1 MEDGSLKKIGK
12 QADTAAASTEKLT
25 KSNDK
30 YKKKQKGVA
39 GATSNS
45 TKAFSKMSTG
55 IEGTLVPAYATLA
68 ANVFAIT
75 AAFGALKR
83 ASAASQLE
91 EGLLFT
97 GRAAGANLT
106 MISDG
111 LREITGTAISAADAM
126 SAVAIGTSAGF
137 NQEQLEGLASV
148 AKGASLALGRDMT
161 DAMDR
166 LIRGAAKL
174 EPEILDELGIMVRLD
189 KATKDFADTVGKVPG
204 QLTMFERRMAFT
216 NAIIEQGSNKFLALS
231 EHMKS
236 NPFDRLAATFDNISK
251 GGINV
256 LNMVFGPL
264 AGFFADNM
272 PVMIGAM
279 VLFGTGVAKQMI
291 PALTNQAH
299 AASEAAEAQS
309 ILAKQEVSG
318 LAKTK
323 GRTKAA
329 KALIQAIKTGDQTTD
344 QYVAALKAEEIQLKR
359 NTTLLAKGTIKQH
372 VYNQRKADGAAE
384 TKRYAAALATEEA
397 ARKSGTQVEAL
408 SLIQGGEMQ
417 KGLKLG
423 LAGINDEAIA
433 MKENRQQVKGLDRA
447 KRKLGDSIAVGT
459 KRMRLFGAASLR
471 MIPIIGQLI
480 MVAGIAKAAY
490 DKFFGQPP
498 SFLDKALEDN
508 KERMEEFPA
517 VFNQL
522 VSTFDLV
529 TRANDQFIAGLR
541 VTVGQL
547 AQIKQGVTD
556 IRTAEEADALT
567 ALAKAQIAEKN
578 LTANLAKKRG
588 ALNAPQG
595 PLELNL
601 SARDSD
607 GRSSG
612 GFMAA
617 RKAAV
622 KELEG
627 RLADAKKATANAQK
641 LFDTSSGTA
650 IQASKLLVQE
660 GIIQSERIASLAAAK
675 GNTELKSLADKNTA
689 DLRAAL
695 DTFERGL
702 LSDGTAPVSVMR
714 GLEGAIQA
722 AGIQGAALQT
732 ALDGA
737 SDAISVI
744 STESTKISKTKGRFA
759 ADIDGIKTII
769 DLTEGLD
776 FGSAALN
783 EKYDQAFELYKIEA
797 TMTKEQAALVKDSTG
812 KAIGADKV
820 LFENKRAQL
829 IALQGTMATIAND
842 ERLSALLD
850 QEAVSLAAK
859 RVAMGDEEGAHA
871 AIMQRLKNK
880 LIALEL
886 ALTTQK
892 QLGRDAVKDELA
904 ILKQIETENA
914 KITAHY
920 NRRSQEASASG
931 MGAAATAS
939 LAGQADVTNAKA
951 ARERA
956 LAAADGNVND
966 ASVVAADGVIAS
978 ASMEQ
983 ARGTLKGVTADLAA
997 MGPEGATMSA
1007 AIGGIQNFATSFGSA
1022 METMGDKSAS
1032 TSAKVQAGLGAASSL
1047 ISGMAA
1053 MQKAATAD
1061 KIRGIDQEIAAEQA
1075 RDGKSAGSVAK
1086 IEALEKKKTA
1096 AAKKGFEQEK
1106 KMKMAQ
1112 TIISTAQGAIAAYT
1126 SLAAIPVVGPALGAA
1141 AAAMVVSMGA
1151 KQLAMIS
1158 ATSFQG
1164 GGSIGGAPAGP
1175 SSISLGSR
1183 GSTVDTAKS
1192 QSGSGELG
1200 YLRGGSGEGGINN
1213 FKPAFGGYK
1222 HRAGGG
1228 YVVGE
1233 QGPELFMPETPG
1245 NIIPS
1250 GQGMGGTTNVNF
1262 SIQAVDA
1269 SGVEDLLVNQRG
1281 NLIGMM
1287 REAANSYGQDFME
1300 GVDTAVYTPSTA
1312 GATKY

>member
-12 QADTAAASTEKLT
+12 QADKTAASTENLT

-97 GRAAGANLT
+97 GRAAGANLK

-111 LREITGTAISAADAM
+111 LRDITGTAISAADAM

-189 KATKDFADTVGKVPG
+189 KATKDFADTLGKVPG

-251 GGINV
+251 GGINI
-256 LNMVFGPL
+256 LNTVFGPL

-291 PALTNQAH
+291 PALTNQAQ

-309 ILAKQEVSG
+309 ILAKQEVRG

-329 KALIQAIKTGDQTTD
+329 KALIQAIERGDQTTD
-344 QYVAALKAEEIQLKR
+344 QYVAALKAEETQLKR
-359 NTTLLAKGTIKQH
+359 NGTLLKNKKIDQAQ
-372 VYNQRKADGAAE
+372 YNQRKADGAAE
-384 TKRYAAALATEEA
+384 TKRYTDALATEEA

-408 SLIQGGEMQ
+408 SLIQGGEMR

-433 MKENRQQVKGLDRA
+433 MQESRQQVKGLDRA
-447 KRKLGDSIAVGT
+447 KRKLGDSIALTT
-459 KRMRLFGAASLR
+459 KRMRLFGAAALR

-480 MVAGIAKAAY
+480 AGFGILKAAY

-567 ALAKAQIAEKN
+567 ALAKAQLAEKN
-578 LTANLAKKRG
+578 LTGALAKKQG

-595 PLELNL
+595 ALELNL
-601 SARDSD
+601 SARD
-607 GRSSG
+607 G
-612 GFMAA
+612 GAGGGYMAD
-617 RKAAV
+617 RKAAIKV
-622 KELEG
+622 LEKQ
-627 RLADAKKATANAQK
+627 LADAKIATASAQK

-650 IQASKLLVQE
+650 VQASKLLVQE

-695 DTFERGL
+695 DTFEKGL
-702 LSDGTAPVSVMR
+702 LADGTAPVSVMKA
-714 GLEGAIQA
+714 LEGAIQA
-722 AGIQGAALQT
+722 AGVQGASLQH

-759 ADIDGIKTII
+759 ADIDGIQTII

-776 FGSAALN
+776 FGAPALN
-783 EKYDQAFELYKIEA
+783 EKYNQAFELYKIEA
-797 TMTKEQAALVKDSTG
+797 TMTKENAALVKDSTG

-871 AIMQRLKNK
+871 AIMQRMKNK

-892 QLGRDAVKDELA
+892 QIGRDAVKDELEV
-904 ILKQIETENA
+904 LKQIEAENP
-914 KITAHY
+914 KNTAHY
-920 NRRSQEASASG
+920 NKRSQEASASG

-951 ARERA
+951 ERERA
-956 LAAADGNVND
+956 LAKANGNEND
-966 ASVVAADGVIAS
+966 ASVVAADGAIAA
-978 ASMEQ
+978 ASMQQ
-983 ARGTLKGVTADLAA
+983 ARSTLKGVTEDLAA

-1022 METMGDKSAS
+1022 METMGDSSAS
-1032 TSAKVQAGLGAASSL
+1032 TSAKIQAGLGAASSL

-1061 KIRGIDQEIAAEQA
+1061 KIRGIDQEIAAEKA

-1086 IEALEKKKTA
+1086 LEALEKKKTA

-1126 SLAAIPVVGPALGAA
+1126 SLASIPIVGPALGAA
-1141 AAAMVVSMGA
+1141 AAAMVISMGA

-1164 GGSIGGAPAGP
+1164 GGSIGGADATP
-1175 SSISLGSR
+1175 SKISIGQR
-1183 GSTVDTAKS
+1183 NNTVDLAKS
-1192 QSGSGELG
+1192 NSASGELA
-1200 YLRGGSGEGGINN
+1200 YMRGADGVGGAGN
-1213 FKPAFGGYK
+1213 FRPAFSGYK

-1233 QGPELFMPETPG
+1233 QGPELFMPNTPG
-1245 NIIPS
+1245 EIIPS
-1250 GQGMGGTTNVNF
+1250 GQNVGGSTNVSFN
-1262 SIQAVDA
+1262 INTVDA
-1269 SGVEDLLVNQRG
+1269 TGVEEL
-1281 NLIGMM
+1281 LIGQKGNIIGMI
-1287 REAANSYGQDFME
+1287 RDAANSYGESFMD
-1300 GVDTAVYTPSTA
+1300 GVDTTVYNKTTEGVSR
-1312 GATKY
+1312 Y

>member
-1 MEDGSLKKIGK
+1 MADTITVKYKVMEDGSLKKIGK
-12 QADTAAASTEKLT
+12 QADKAAASTDKLN

-97 GRAAGANLT
+97 GRAAGQNLK
-106 MISDG
+106 MVSDG

-137 NQEQLEGLASV
+137 DQNQLEGLASV

-189 KATKDFADTVGKVPG
+189 KSTRDYADSVGKTVEE
-204 QLTMFERRMAFT
+204 LTMFEKRMAFT
-216 NAIIEQGSNKFLALS
+216 NAIIDQGSNKFLALS
-231 EHMKS
+231 NHMKA

-256 LNMVFGPL
+256 LNTVLGPI

-291 PALTNQAH
+291 PALTNQADS
-299 AASEAAEAQS
+299 AREAADAQN
-309 ILAKQEVSG
+309 ILAKAEVAG

-329 KALIQAIKTGDQTTD
+329 KALIQSIEKGEQTTEH
-344 QYVAALKAEEIQLKR
+344 YVAALKAEEIQLKR
-359 NTTLLAKGTIKQH
+359 NTTLFEKKSISED

-384 TKRYAAALATEEA
+384 TNRYAAALATEEA

-408 SLIQGGEMQ
+408 SLIQGGEMR
-417 KGLKLG
+417 KGLRLG
-423 LAGINDEAIA
+423 LAGITEESEAK
-433 MKENRQQVKGLDRA
+433 KESRKSTKGLTRA
-447 KRKLGDSIAVGT
+447 KLKLGDAVQMGT
-459 KRMRLFGAASLR
+459 KRMRLFGAATLR
-471 MIPIIGQLI
+471 AIPIIGQI
-480 MVAGIAKAAY
+480 VMAVGIAKAAY
-490 DKFFGQPP
+490 DKFFSKPP

-508 KERMEEFPA
+508 QERMDEFPA
-517 VFNQL
+517 VLTQL
-522 VSTFDLV
+522 TATFDLINSK
-529 TRANDQFIAGLR
+529 NDQFIAGLR

-547 AQIKQGVTD
+547 AQIKQGVSD
-556 IRTAEEADALT
+556 IRLAEEGDGIAALARSRVALEEAQRKAAAPKEDIDKLRISATHGAVVGVDTITVAQQQKHADEV
-567 ALAKAQIAEKN
+567 LAKAEK
-578 LTANLAKKRG
+578 AQAK
-588 ALNAPQG
+588 
-595 PLELNL
+595 
-601 SARDSD
+601 
-607 GRSSG
+607 
-612 GFMAA
+612 
-617 RKAAV
+617 
-622 KELEG
+622 
-627 RLADAKKATANAQK
+627 AQK
-641 LFDTSSGTA
+641 IFDNTSGTA
-650 IQASKLLVQE
+650 VQGALAMVEQGIIQQE
-660 GIIQSERIASLAAAK
+660 GILQLAIQSENEQLQAVAKESIDSLKTAKNAFRESVRADGTSSAGNIKILEDAINSVHEPAAVLV
-675 GNTELKSLADKNTA
+675 N
-689 DLRAAL
+689 AL
-695 DTFERGL
+695 DSATEA
-702 LSDGTAPVSVMR
+702 TSV
-714 GLEGAIQA
+714 L
-722 AGIQGAALQT
+722 GIEA
-732 ALDGA
+732 
-737 SDAISVI
+737 
-744 STESTKISKTKGRFA
+744 TKLNKTKGSYA
-759 ADIDGIKTII
+759 PEI
-769 DLTEGLD
+769 EGLKTVLALTMNHKH
-776 FGSAALN
+776 GKEALN
-783 EKYDQAFELYKIEA
+783 EKYAEAFKLYKIEA
-797 TMTKEQAALVKDSTG
+797 SESAKASAT
-812 KAIGADKV
+812 AIGGQEAQAI
-820 LFENKRAQL
+820 LFKDRRDQL
-829 IALQGTMATIAND
+829 VAIQGTMINIAKNEH
-842 ERLSALLD
+842 ERARLD
-850 QEAVSLAAK
+850 QEAVVAAGELSKLGKEDEARALLLK
-859 RVAMGDEEGAHA
+859 RMDDVRDQMTEKFV
-871 AIMQRLKNK
+871 LN
-880 LIALEL
+880 
-886 ALTTQK
+886 K
-892 QLGRDAVKDELA
+892 QLERDTEKEILD
-904 ILKQIETENA
+904 ILKQKLAIEA
-914 KITAHY
+914 QITATY
-920 NRRSQEASASG
+920 NARAAEASAAG

-939 LAGQADVTNAKA
+939 LAGQAAVTIAKRDEDALGPNATKEEKA
-951 ARERA
+951 AAKTTVDNA
-956 LAAADGNVND
+956 L
-966 ASVVAADGVIAS
+966 
-978 ASMEQ
+978 MEQ
-983 ARGTLKGVTADLAA
+983 ARGTLKGVTEDLAA

-1022 METMGDKSAS
+1022 METMGDTSAS

-1075 RDGKSAGSVAK
+1075 RDGKSAASVAK
-1086 IEALEKKKTA
+1086 IQALEKKKTA

-1126 SLAAIPVVGPALGAA
+1126 SLAAIPIVGPALGAA

-1175 SSISLGSR
+1175 TAITAGSR
-1183 GSTVDTAKS
+1183 GSTVDTATS
-1192 QSGSGELG
+1192 QSGAGELG
-1200 YLRGGSGEGGINN
+1200 YLRGGSGQGGINN

>member
-1 MEDGSLKKIGK
+1 MADTITVKYKVMEDGSLKKIGK
-12 QADTAAASTEKLT
+12 QADKAAASTDKLN

-97 GRAAGANLT
+97 GRAAGQNLK
-106 MISDG
+106 MVSDG

-137 NQEQLEGLASV
+137 DQNQLEGLASV

-189 KATKDFADTVGKVPG
+189 KSTRDYADSVGKTVEE
-204 QLTMFERRMAFT
+204 LTMFEKRMAFT
-216 NAIIEQGSNKFLALS
+216 NAIIDQGSNKFLALS
-231 EHMKS
+231 NHMKA

-256 LNMVFGPL
+256 LNTVLGPI

-291 PALTNQAH
+291 PALTNQADS
-299 AASEAAEAQS
+299 AREAADAQN
-309 ILAKQEVSG
+309 ILAKAEVAG

-329 KALIQAIKTGDQTTD
+329 KALIQAIEKGEQTTEH
-344 QYVAALKAEEIQLKR
+344 YVAALKAEEIQLKR
-359 NTTLLAKGTIKQH
+359 NNTLFDNGSIKKE
-372 VYNQRKADGAAE
+372 VLNQRTADGAAE
-384 TKRYAAALATEEA
+384 TNRYAAALATEEA
-397 ARKSGTQVEAL
+397 ARKSGVQVEAL
-408 SLIQGGEMQ
+408 ALIQGGEMT

-423 LAGINDEAIA
+423 LAGITEESEAK
-433 MKENRQQVKGLDRA
+433 KESRKSTKGLTRA
-447 KRKLGDSIAVGT
+447 KLKLGDAVQMGT
-459 KRMRLFGAASLR
+459 KRMRLFGAATLR
-471 MIPIIGQLI
+471 AIPIIGQI
-480 MVAGIAKAAY
+480 VMAVGIAKAAY
-490 DKFFGQPP
+490 DKFFSKPP

-508 KERMEEFPA
+508 QERMDEFPA
-517 VFNQL
+517 VLTQL
-522 VSTFDLV
+522 TATFDLINSK
-529 TRANDQFIAGLR
+529 NDQFIAGLR

-547 AQIKQGVTD
+547 AQIKQGVSD
-556 IRTAEEADALT
+556 IRLAEEGDGIAALARSRVALEDAQRNVAAPKEDIVTYATAQDGRGVSKTIQTVAQQQKHADEV
-567 ALAKAQIAEKN
+567 LAKAEK
-578 LTANLAKKRG
+578 AQAK
-588 ALNAPQG
+588 
-595 PLELNL
+595 
-601 SARDSD
+601 
-607 GRSSG
+607 
-612 GFMAA
+612 
-617 RKAAV
+617 
-622 KELEG
+622 
-627 RLADAKKATANAQK
+627 AQK
-641 LFDTSSGTA
+641 IFDNTSGTA
-650 IQASKLLVQE
+650 VQGALAMVEQGIIQQE
-660 GIIQSERIASLAAAK
+660 GILQLAIQSENEQLQAVAKESIDSLKTAKNAFRESVRADGTSSAGNIKILEDAINSVHEPAAVLV
-675 GNTELKSLADKNTA
+675 N
-689 DLRAAL
+689 AL
-695 DTFERGL
+695 DSATEA
-702 LSDGTAPVSVMR
+702 TSV
-714 GLEGAIQA
+714 L
-722 AGIQGAALQT
+722 GIEA
-732 ALDGA
+732 
-737 SDAISVI
+737 
-744 STESTKISKTKGRFA
+744 TKLNKTKGSYA
-759 ADIDGIKTII
+759 PEI
-769 DLTEGLD
+769 EGLKTVLALTMNHKH
-776 FGSAALN
+776 GKEALN
-783 EKYDQAFELYKIEA
+783 EKYAEAFKLYKIEA
-797 TMTKEQAALVKDSTG
+797 SESAKASAT
-812 KAIGADKV
+812 AIGGQEAQAI
-820 LFENKRAQL
+820 LFKDRRDQL
-829 IALQGTMATIAND
+829 VAIQGTMINIAKNEH
-842 ERLSALLD
+842 ERARLD
-850 QEAVSLAAK
+850 QEAVVAAGELSKLGKEDEARALLLK
-859 RVAMGDEEGAHA
+859 RMDEVRAQMSEKF
-871 AIMQRLKNK
+871 LLNK
-880 LIALEL
+880 GLE
-886 ALTTQK
+886 
-892 QLGRDAVKDELA
+892 RDTEKEILD
-904 ILKQIETENA
+904 ILKQKLAIEA
-914 KITAHY
+914 QITATY
-920 NRRSQEASASG
+920 NARAAEASAAG

-939 LAGQADVTNAKA
+939 LAGQAAVTIAKRDEDALGPNATKEEKA
-951 ARERA
+951 AAKTTVDNA
-956 LAAADGNVND
+956 L
-966 ASVVAADGVIAS
+966 
-978 ASMEQ
+978 MEQ
-983 ARGTLKGVTADLAA
+983 ARGTLKGVTEDLAA

-1022 METMGDKSAS
+1022 METMGDASAS

-1075 RDGKSAGSVAK
+1075 RDGKSAASVAK
-1086 IEALEKKKTA
+1086 IQALEKKKTA

-1126 SLAAIPVVGPALGAA
+1126 SLAAIPIVGPALGAA

-1175 SSISLGSR
+1175 TAITAGSR
-1183 GSTVDTAKS
+1183 GSTVDTATS
-1192 QSGSGELG
+1192 QSGAGELG
-1200 YLRGGSGEGGINN
+1200 YLRGGSGQGGINN